1 MVHSGLQFFY
11 CEQPYFHVGMGS
23 ERHNV
28 AYCDFRSNLSYM
40 DLYLIGVWLG
50 MDLRMDTKKA
60 HV

>member
-28 AYCDFRSNLSYM
+28 AYCDFRSTFFLDEFAFKNHL
-40 DLYLIGVWLG
+40 
-50 MDLRMDTKKA
+50 
-60 HV
+60 